1 MYIILVTKHGRLAK
15 IDTNEFPAIGR
26 GSVGVKAI
34 TLKRGS
40 VALDTTDDYV
50 VAAFL
55 DPSGEV
61 SPRERK
67 LMEGMTWGK

>member
-1 MYIILVTKHGRLAK
+1 MYIILVTKHGKLAK
-15 IDTNEFPAIGR
+15 IDTNEFPAVGR

-34 TLKRGS
+34 TLKSGS

-55 DPSGEV
+55 DPSDGV
-61 SPRERK
+61 SKREKK
-67 LMEGMTWGK
+67 LIDGVTWGK